1 MPVAIRYEPRD
12 RDLSV
17 RWIRYDIH
25 GLASSGTLDRRYER
39 HENKVL
45 IRDLAS
51 RQQH

>member
-25 GLASSGTLDRRYER
+25 GLASS
-39 HENKVL
+39 HL
-45 IRDLAS
+45 IADMKDMRTRS
-51 RQQH
+51 